1 MAGMSWPTSFRQK
14 AGFGAEVSCE
24 FVAVSG
30 VAVGRSSCV
39 DI

>member
-30 VAVGRSSCV
+30 VGRSSCV
-39 DI
+39 VC